1 MNPGIN
7 EHVCV
12 IPCVTLVIRR
22 ICASFVLANAI
33 LKQDMIQCGISL
45 SSSLKSNEKLLSL
58 CISVIVIIVRVVFLR
73 RRNRIM
79 LVLLLVRVRVVV
91 VVLLLLLR
99 PRPLLLLYLRLPF
112 VPLLRLPP
120 LPLVFLLLFRIFIT
134 GSVKEFLIES
144 ARPSEAESLHLSS

>member
-1 MNPGIN
+1 MVFFLLQLVMMRVLVLTSVWMNPGIN

-73 RRNRIM
+73 RQESDHAG
-79 LVLLLVRVRVVV
+79 
-91 VVLLLLLR
+91 
-99 PRPLLLLYLRLPF
+99 PLTRAGAGG
-112 VPLLRLPP
+112 
-120 LPLVFLLLFRIFIT
+120 
-134 GSVKEFLIES
+134 GSGAAAAAAS
-144 ARPSEAESLHLSS
+144 SSTSTSLSSSSVCSSASSSSSSSGFSSVISYFYYRFS